1 MNFKSKA
8 RALKS
13 EYIPIAKSIMYRA
26 NPLAKTAWVFNVAKW
41 KRPIL
46 KKYFPQYKLR
56 FLAVKDSVY
65 DKHHA
70 INLSPRP
77 IFLVWGMIQPDDLD
91 DYANE
96 FSIPIYRIEDGFIR
110 SIGLGS
116 SHILPHSLCIDH
128 KSIYFNSYCESELE
142 SLLSNYDFDSDR
154 DFITRSNYCLD
165 LIRKYSIS
173 KYNEKRSDI
182 ASMLYGPK
190 TTKRVLVLGQV
201 EDDQSLL
208 YGCES
213 IRTNAE
219 LVKLAYDENPT
230 AQIIF
235 KTHPD
240 VLSGNRRD
248 ISSVS
253 DIKKYAE
260 IIPLDISLKDALYN
274 VDHVYTQTS
283 LGGFEALIYG
293 VKVTTIG
300 APFYSGW
307 GITDDRFKVGRRNRI
322 LSLEKIF
329 YAAYIIYPRY
339 YDPENK
345 KVSSLED
352 TLNRFIEEIDAI
364 EKSNPSENRKIASYK
379 FINFKTGTFIQN
391 RYITHSRTEKVCI
404 ITDNPKALSL
414 ARLLSKYKRNVSLMY
429 SRDSLVNIENSLIND
444 DEQERL
450 EVTSIHKKYGVTMS
464 EIEEKTISFIELL
477 SSNFQKTM
485 SCTLDKVWSDRII
498 DVNSNGFGNYLYFEA
513 LRYNAMKEVLLEFDT
528 VLVLQQDASTMRDV
542 SLALAYH
549 SKILDRESAVY
560 YGADTYQEA
569 KSFFDNVN
577 ETLNQPQI
585 NTLPDELSSDYVK
598 RTLNSVSWDIQN
610 SYAYRND
617 NSVIVCGNLQ
627 GDNYAYL
634 PATMRAISCI
644 NEKTKNNIIYLGASY
659 LSPSIQDESK
669 NVTYSDKAHSHFEV
683 YDGNITAYKRRYSDS
698 FSSIE
703 NIFKI
708 YIRHLLI
715 TNLSSSLPS
724 AIIKI
729 ILPRVDTYLNS
740 VLSNFYFIAEL
751 NSIFN
756 ANCVRAFVT
765 TMEMSVISRLVT
777 AVAAQK
783 DIISIGLQPQII
795 SHSARYS
802 SHTVNKMGVI
812 DSHQASIYEYL
823 GASQDTLFKVGSE
836 NITSRLNRIEN
847 SKASQPV
854 CDYDIFFAM
863 QHSCAKTIISISIAL
878 KNHLNAHGGR
888 LIVKPHPHQELSVLN
903 KVKSIFS
910 ECENVLILSREADT
924 YTNLVRA
931 RIVVGYFSSVLLEA
945 SLSGM
950 DVIVAA
956 FHGIHES
963 VDFSNLGLA
972 IKVDS
977 DVSLSYELLSED
989 RHERLRVSR
998 EEYFSKNRHF
1008 ISEEDNHDL
1017 IDNFLIANIPS

>member
-1 MNFKSKA
+1 MNFKNKT
-8 RALKS
+8 RTLKN
-13 EYIPIAKSIMYRA
+13 EYIPIAKSVIYRA

-116 SHILPHSLCIDH
+116 SHVLPHSLCIDH
-128 KSIYFNSYCESELE
+128 KSIYFNSFHESELE
-142 SLLSNYDFDSDR
+142 HLLSNYDFDSDKN
-154 DFITRSNYCLD
+154 FIKRSNNCLE
-165 LIRKYSIS
+165 LIKKYSIS
-173 KYNEKRSDI
+173 KYNEKRTDV

-219 LVKLAYDENPT
+219 LVKIAYDENPT

-248 ISSVS
+248 ISSVN

-260 IIPLDISLKDALYN
+260 IIPLNVSLKDALHD

-293 VKVTTIG
+293 IKVTTIG

-307 GITDDRFKVGRRNRI
+307 GITDDRLKIERRNRK

-329 YAAYIIYPRY
+329 YAAYILYPKY
-339 YDPENK
+339 YDPVNK
-345 KVSSLED
+345 SNSNLED
-352 TLNRFIEEIDAI
+352 TLNRFIEEIEDE
-364 EKSNPSENRKIASYK
+364 EKNNPSESRLIASYK
-379 FINFKTGTFIQN
+379 FINYKTGSLIQN
-391 RYITHSRTEKVCI
+391 RYVTHSSTERVCI
-404 ITDNPKALSL
+404 ITDNPKALTL
-414 ARLLSKYKRNVSLMY
+414 ARLLARYKKNVSLMY
-429 SRDSLVNIENSLIND
+429 SRDSLVNIENSLISD
-444 DEQERL
+444 TEQERL

-464 EIEEKTISFIELL
+464 DIEEKTISFINLL
-477 SSNFQKTM
+477 SSNFKKSI
-485 SCTLDKVWSDRII
+485 SCTLENVWSDKVI

-528 VLVLQQDASTMRDV
+528 ILVLQQDTSTMRDI

-549 SKILDRESAVY
+549 SKIQDKESAVY

-569 KSFFDNVN
+569 KSFFDNIN
-577 ETLNQPQI
+577 DTLSQ
-585 NTLPDELSSDYVK
+585 THSSALPDELSSENVK
-598 RTLNSVSWDIQN
+598 RTLNSVGWDVKN
-610 SYAYRND
+610 SYAYKND
-617 NSVIVCGNLQ
+617 KSVIVCGNLQ
-627 GDNYAYL
+627 GENYAYL
-634 PATMRAISCI
+634 PATMRAITCI
-644 NEKTKNNIIYLGASY
+644 NKKTKNNIIYLGASY
-659 LSPSIQDESK
+659 LPPAIQDESK
-669 NVTYSDKAHSHFEV
+669 NVTYSEKTHSHFEV
-683 YDGNITAYKRRYSDS
+683 YDGNITAYKRRYPDS

-703 NIFKI
+703 NIFKV
-708 YIRHLLI
+708 YIRHRLL
-715 TNLSSSLPS
+715 TNLSNSLPS
-724 AIIKI
+724 AVIKI
-729 ILPRVDTYLNS
+729 ILPRIDAYLNS

-751 NSIFN
+751 NSMFN
-756 ANCVRAFVT
+756 ANCIRAFVT
-765 TMEMSVISRLVT
+765 TMEMSVISRLV
-777 AVAAQK
+777 AAIAAQNN
-783 DIISIGLQPQII
+783 IISIGLQPQII

-802 SHTVNKMGVI
+802 SHSVNKMGVI
-812 DSHQASIYEYL
+812 DSHQSSIYEHL

-836 NITSRLNRIEN
+836 NITSRLNKIKN
-847 SKASQPV
+847 AKASQQS

-863 QHSCAKTIISISIAL
+863 QHSCANTIISISIAL
-878 KNHLNAHGGR
+878 RKHLNTHGGK
-888 LIVKPHPHQELSVLN
+888 LIIKPHPHQELSVLN
-903 KVKSIFS
+903 KVRSIFS
-910 ECENVLILSREADT
+910 ECNDVLFLSRETDT

-956 FHGIHES
+956 FHGIDES
-963 VDFSNLGLA
+963 VDFSKLGLA
-972 IKVDS
+972 IKVDNE
-977 DVSLSYELLSED
+977 VSLSNEILSKD
-989 RHERLRVSR
+989 RHERLLASR
-998 EEYFSKNRHF
+998 ENYFSKNRHF
-1008 ISEEDNHDL
+1008 LSETNQYDL
-1017 IDNFLIANIPS
+1017 IDRFLIENIPS